1 MIRFFLYILGL
12 SVLAPTAALADPVTI
27 VVSAVAAYGA
37 AGALMTMKFLYYF
50 VGMLALS
57 ELAKQLAPAMGDM
70 GVDGGYDVSG
80 PDPTAHQQIIYGR
93 TRIGGVVVFKET
105 TDKDKFLH
113 MVVAIAGHEC
123 ESLEEIHFDDERLV
137 FDGPLDNNVER
148 EVLSSYKVGTAN
160 TNSAGLALYNLT
172 GIFGAGFDTDISGLV
187 RATFHNGAQTTS
199 DSNLKTRVASW
210 TSNHVLNGISYV
222 YIRLEHDPEYFTS
235 GEPRITFVVKG
246 KKIYDPEDVNQSAT
260 DASTWTWSENPA
272 LCLRDYL
279 TADYGLGCEQSEIDD
294 VSFMQAKQDCILGD
308 APTFD
313 YVYDTD
319 KSQTAPTSGVVKTD
333 SGALYSAGQIYI
345 SALDASGVDRSA
357 FFQEAGADYG
367 VIGNF
372 VDSVRGRRWL
382 IDSVVEEDGYYV
394 FSITRSYGFIGSSLL
409 FRLFDFEQSE
419 QVKVSIGAI
428 GVGPL
433 YTTNGAFTTEAT
445 PENVINSIA
454 TSAAGNV
461 FYSLGKFQFYAGV
474 PRTATVT
481 LTDDDLVSGLKV
493 QTARTRRELY
503 NEINGLYKSYETS
516 WQKSDY
522 PTVVSQSALEEDGS
536 PSSNNVDLLFT
547 ISASMAK
554 RIAKILLLKT
564 RQQKQVQAVFGMK
577 AAQLAVGDWVTY
589 QNNRMGID
597 GTFEVV
603 SWGITPNSDSGVAF
617 DVTLQ
622 EISDAVYSWT
632 ADEEPDEINPP
643 VVENTGRFVADV
655 SVHPTAT
662 DEIINEHVITVLN
675 IEVRTDDTSL
685 LDTCIVEYKPTL
697 KLDPNDPTQTIPT
710 PDSEYQL
717 VGQGSLGV
725 FQVRDVVTERL
736 TPDTPMQYTVRARGV
751 NSVGTRGAYASATVI
766 VSPNIDPPDDVTNF
780 SANVNEGYTNLEW
793 TPVENFDL
801 SYYIIRHA
809 VDTVGAKM
817 SHATTAVEKVSRPA
831 STVAVPARVGTYLIR
846 AYDKLKIPSE
856 NATSVVITQDMLP
869 SYTNNMTQSEH
880 TTFSG
885 TKTGVSVT
893 SGNLRLS
900 TYETAPSEGTYVF
913 SNYIDTYDVSNPA
926 RKVRA
931 SMHCKLLRFGDN
943 GLWDDVTG
951 LLDESAGL
959 WDNLTDGE
967 DKVDVDVLF
976 YISTTTDD
984 PAGTPTWSD
993 YQQFKAGDFYGR
1005 AFRFMVKLKSTS
1017 NDITPSISELT
1028 AKVEY
1033 N

>member
-1 MIRFFLYILGL
+1 MIRFFLYVLGL
-12 SVLAPTAALADPVTI
+12 SVLAPTAALADPVNI
-27 VVSAVAAYGA
+27 VVAAVTAYQA

-93 TRIGGVVVFKET
+93 TRVGGVIVFKET
-105 TDKDKFLH
+105 TNDDKFLH
-113 MVVAIAGHEC
+113 MVIAIAGHEC

-137 FDGPLDNNVER
+137 FNGPLSNNVER

-160 TNSAGLALYNLT
+160 TNSIGLDLFGLT
-172 GIFGAGFDTDISGLV
+172 GVFGAGFDTDIDGLV
-187 RATFHNGAQTTS
+187 KATFHNGTQTTS
-199 DSNLKTRVASW
+199 DSNLTSRVATW
-210 TSNHVLNGISYV
+210 TSNHVLRGISYV

-235 GEPRITFVVKG
+235 GEPRVTFVVKG
-246 KKIYDPEDVNQSAT
+246 KKVYDPEDVSQSAT
-260 DASTWTWSENPA
+260 DPSTWVWSENPA

-279 TADYGLGCEQSEIDD
+279 TADYGLGCDQSEIDD
-294 VSFMQAKQDCILGD
+294 VSFMQAKQDCIFGD
-308 APTFD
+308 TPTFD
-313 YVYDTD
+313 YTFDTD
-319 KSQTAPTSGVVKTD
+319 NSQSAPTSGKVKTD
-333 SGALYSAGQIYI
+333 SSSLYTAEQIYI
-345 SALDASGVDRSA
+345 SAIDASGIDRSA
-357 FFQEAGADYG
+357 FFENAASKQS
-367 VIGNF
+367 VIANF

-382 IDSVVEEDGYYV
+382 INSVTEENGYYV
-394 FSITRSYGFIGSSLL
+394 FDVTRQYGFIGSSVL
-409 FRLFDFEQSE
+409 FNRFVFDESE
-419 QVKVSIGAI
+419 EVKVAI
-428 GVGPL
+428 GDVALGPI

-445 PENVINSIA
+445 PENVINSIS

-503 NEINGLYKSYETS
+503 NEINGLYKSYETA

-522 PTVVSQSALEEDGS
+522 PTVVSQNALEEDGS

-589 QNNRMGID
+589 QNNRMDID

-622 EISDAVYSWT
+622 EISSVVYSWT
-632 ADEEPDEINPP
+632 TDEEPDEINPP
-643 VVENTGRFVADV
+643 VVETTGRFVADV

-662 DEIINEHVITVLN
+662 DEIINEHVITILN
-675 IEVRTDDTSL
+675 IEVATPDTSL

-697 KLDPNDPTQTIPT
+697 KLDPSNPQLTIPV

-717 VGQGSLGV
+717 VGQGSLGI

-751 NSVGTRGAYASATVI
+751 NSVGTRGAYASATII
-766 VSPNIDPPDDVTNF
+766 VSPNVDPPDDVTNF
-780 SANVNEGYTNLEW
+780 SANVNDGYTSLEW

-809 VDTVGAKM
+809 VETVGAKM

-893 SGNLRLS
+893 SSNLRLS
-900 TYETAPSEGTYVF
+900 TYDTAPSEGTYVF
-913 SNYIDTYDVSNPA
+913 SNYIDTSSA

-931 SMHCKLLRFGDN
+931 SMHCKLLRFGDS
-943 GLWDDVTG
+943 GLWDNLTG

-984 PAGTPTWSD
+984 PTGTPTWSD